1 MKFTVEWLKTHLDTK
16 ASDQE
21 ICDTLTNIG
30 LELESFENKAEE
42 FAPFKVAYVES
53 AEQHPDADKLKVCMV
68 KTADGETVQVVCGA
82 PNARTGMKGIFAPSG
97 TYIPGLDV
105 TLKKTKIRGVESNG
119 MLVSERE
126 MCLSEEH
133 DGIIEVDDK
142 YDIGT
147 PIADIYGL
155 DNKVIEIGLTPNRA
169 DCAGVRGIARD
180 LAAAGLG
187 TLKPQNESP
196 VKGAFDSP
204 IGIKIE
210 DDGCKVFY
218 GRLVKN
224 IKNGPSPDWLCNM
237 LEAVG
242 MRSISTLVDITNLM
256 THGNCRPLHV
266 FDADKLKGDIVV
278 RQTKAGEKFDALN
291 DKSYEVIEGVIGITD
306 DSGLLGL
313 GGIVG
318 GVSTGCEDDT
328 VNVFIESAY
337 FDPMRIARAGRDM
350 AIPSD
355 ARYRFERGVDP
366 EFTSVGMEMAT
377 RLIVDLCGTDKTE
390 ISHVVKAGEDPA
402 WQREIDFDPD
412 YTEKLCGVKISHTQ
426 QIDIL
431 QRLGFNVSGKGNK
444 LKIEPPSWRG
454 DVEGKA
460 DLTEE
465 ITRIYGF
472 DKIEPVS
479 VRSDN
484 AVSSSAETQNLARAR
499 LARTALAAS
508 GFDECVTWSFMPK
521 ALAAQFGSND
531 NAALTLSNPISSE
544 LDQMRPS
551 ILPNLIEAAQKNAD
565 RGFADVAL
573 CEVGP
578 VFRTEK
584 ASGQDFMAAGIRA
597 GNMVPRNWS
606 ADTAERTVDA
616 YDAKADVFR
625 VLESCGGPAAN
636 AQISRDAPDYY
647 HPGRSG
653 VLRLGK
659 NVIAQ
664 FGEIHPAILDEMGVK
679 NAVVGFEVF
688 LENIPEARQKGT
700 SKKLLDLSP
709 FQPLTRD
716 FAFVV
721 KDDVLAED
729 ILKAAKSADKKLITE
744 AEIFDVYVGKGV
756 DDGHKSLALSVTIQP
771 TEATLTE
778 EQIEE
783 LMNNVINEVANKCGG
798 VLRG

>member
-1 MKFTVEWLKTHLDTK
+1 MKFTVEWLKQHLDTK
-16 ASDQE
+16 ATDEE

-30 LELESFENKAEE
+30 LELEGFEDKAEM

-82 PNARTGMKGIFAPSG
+82 PNARTGMKGVFAPSG
-97 TYIPGLDV
+97 TYVPGIDL

-126 MCLSEEH
+126 MCLSDEH
-133 DGIIEVDDK
+133 DGIIDVDDK

-169 DCAGVRGIARD
+169 DCAGVRGVARD
-180 LAAAGLG
+180 LVAAGLG
-187 TLKPQNESP
+187 KLKDQDESA
-196 VKGAFDSP
+196 VKGTFDSP
-204 IGIKIE
+204 IGVKIE
-210 DDGCKVFY
+210 DTDGCKVFY

-224 IKNGPSPDWLCNM
+224 VKNGPSPDWLRQM

-242 MRSISTLVDITNLM
+242 LRSISTLVDITNLITM
-256 THGNCRPLHV
+256 GNARPLHV
-266 FDADKLKGDIVV
+266 FDADKIKGDIIV
-278 RQTKAGEKFDALN
+278 REIKKGEKLDALN
-291 DKSYEVIEGVIGITD
+291 DKSYETIDGAVGITD
-306 DSGLLGL
+306 DSGLIGL

-318 GVSTGCEDDT
+318 GTSTGVEDDT
-328 VNVFIESAY
+328 TNVFIEAAY
-337 FDPMRIARAGRDM
+337 FDPMRIARTGRDM
-350 AIPSD
+350 GIVSD

-366 EFTSVGMEMAT
+366 EFTAIGMEMAT

-390 ISHVVKAGEDPA
+390 VSKVVKAGDDPE
-402 WQREIDFDPD
+402 WKRTIDFDPD
-412 YTEKLCGVKISHTQ
+412 YTEKLCGVKVDHAQ

-431 QRLGFNVSGKGNK
+431 KRLGFDVSGKGNS
-444 LKIEPPSWRG
+444 LKVTPPSWRA

-465 ITRIYGF
+465 VVRIYGY

-479 VRSDN
+479 VRSEN
-484 AVSSSAETQNLARAR
+484 AVASPAETQNLARAR
-499 LARTALAAS
+499 MARAAMTAS

-521 ALAAQFGSND
+521 ALAASFGSND
-531 NAALTLSNPISSE
+531 NAALSLSNPISSE

-578 VFRTEK
+578 VFRTQK
-584 ASGQDFMAAGIRA
+584 ADGQDYMAAGIRA
-597 GNMVPRNWS
+597 GQAVSRNWAS
-606 ADTAERTVDA
+606 DNPERAVDA
-616 YDAKADVFR
+616 YDAKADVMR
-625 VLESCGGPAAN
+625 VLESCGAPAAN
-636 AQISRDAPDYY
+636 AQVSRDAPDYY

-659 NVIAQ
+659 NV
-664 FGEIHPAILDEMGVK
+664 
-679 NAVVGFEVF
+679 
-688 LENIPEARQKGT
+688 
-700 SKKLLDLSP
+700 
-709 FQPLTRD
+709 
-716 FAFVV
+716 
-721 KDDVLAED
+721 
-729 ILKAAKSADKKLITE
+729 
-744 AEIFDVYVGKGV
+744 YC
-756 DDGHKSLALSVTIQP
+756 TI
-771 TEATLTE
+771 
-778 EQIEE
+778 
-783 LMNNVINEVANKCGG
+783 
-798 VLRG
+798 R